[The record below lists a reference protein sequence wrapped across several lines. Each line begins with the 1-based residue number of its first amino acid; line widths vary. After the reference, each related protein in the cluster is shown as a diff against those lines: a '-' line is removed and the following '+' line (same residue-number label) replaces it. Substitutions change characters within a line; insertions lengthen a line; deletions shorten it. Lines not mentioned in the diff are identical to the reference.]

1 MVTPL
6 TFLQAREEEAGVK
19 IIDVL
24 ERIKAFELT
33 PGEYTAY
40 PPGIVSDLQKLA
52 EFPEFRLLK
61 MANALWENWPVTVY
75 RACKVQ
81 ACALF
86 AVPVEIFVHDR
97 GDTGNNGKTW
107 LQSVMSVVA
116 GEYYEPIDEGMIT
129 QRPPHPKDCNSA
141 LFSLIGKRALGLP
154 EVEKT
159 IKVQGSWLKKLA
171 DPATVWGTR
180 PPYGTAQINFKL
192 CAVFCLSTNAKL
204 DFTHSDGGIRRRGVG
219 VDYPFHFC
227 RNPVQLH
234 ERLAAVEDIKDEKF
248 LMEHIPGWYYFLEC
262 VHKVFYTE
270 GHYPTPGPLPYLVKQ
285 ATDELH
291 SEEAH
296 VALNEFAERK
306 LEDSSGEQALSKSG
320 LLTLCGLDDNLKHMT
335 RAELKTAVEGVFAF
349 ATVRGLRDRV
359 KLSGSFKKEKLI
371 AM

>member
-1 MVTPL
+1 M
-6 TFLQAREEEAGVK
+6 
-19 IIDVL
+19 
-24 ERIKAFELT
+24 
-33 PGEYTAY
+33 
-40 PPGIVSDLQKLA
+40 
-52 EFPEFRLLK
+52 
-61 MANALWENWPVTVY
+61 TVY

-180 PPYGTAQINFKL
+180 PPYGTAQINFKI

-204 DFTHSDGGIRRRGVG
+204 EFTHSDGGIRRRGVG
-219 VDYPFHFC
+219 VNYPFHFC
-227 RNPVQLH
+227 RNPVQPH
-234 ERLAAVEDIKDEKF
+234 ERLAAVEDIKDEQF
-248 LMEHIPGWYYFLEC
+248 LKEHMPGWYYFLEC
-262 VHKVFYTE
+262 VHKVFFTGV
-270 GHYPTPGPLPYLVKQ
+270 GHCPTPGPQPYLVVQ
-285 ATDELH
+285 ATAELH
-291 SEEAH
+291 REDSLD
-296 VALNEFAERK
+296 ALKDFAERR
-306 LEDSSGEQALSKSG
+306 LEDSTNEQAISKTG
-320 LLTLCGLDDNLKHMT
+320 LIGLCAVDDSLKHMT
-335 RAELKTAVEGVFAF
+335 RVELKTAVESVFAF
-349 ATVRGLRDRV
+349 STVRGLRDRV
-359 KLSGSFKKEKLI
+359 KLNGSFKKEKLV